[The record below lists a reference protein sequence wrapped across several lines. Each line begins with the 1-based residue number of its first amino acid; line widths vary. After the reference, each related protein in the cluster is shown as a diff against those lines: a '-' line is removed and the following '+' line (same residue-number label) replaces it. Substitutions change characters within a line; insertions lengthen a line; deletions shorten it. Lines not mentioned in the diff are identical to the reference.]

1 MQTLVSIITI
11 NYNQS
16 KVTCDLLK
24 SLRQITYSSIE
35 VIVVDNASPT
45 DNPSIIKEQYP
56 EIILIESKQNLG
68 FAGGNNLGIQKATGE
83 YLLFI
88 NNDVEVEPTFLEPL
102 VACLEQNPTVG
113 MVSPKIHYYHHEK
126 MIQYA
131 GCSPINPYTTRG
143 SFIGHKEQDIGQ
155 YNQQII
161 TNYAH
166 GAGMLVK
173 KEAIEKAGVM
183 PEIYFLYYEEL
194 DWCNRIKEQNYEIC
208 YEPKSLIF
216 HKESVSV
223 GKQSVLKAYY
233 MTRNRLIYIRRNV
246 RGVTYFI
253 SLLYFCF
260 FTFPKNVI
268 TYLFKGEGKLLSAF
282 LKGTFWNLTHLK
294 KIN

>member
-1 MQTLVSIITI
+1 MKTLVSIITI
-11 NYNQS
+11 NYNQA

-24 SLRQITYSSIE
+24 SLREITYSLIE
-35 VIVVDNASPT
+35 IIVVDNASPT

-56 EIILIESKQNLG
+56 EIIFIQSEENLG
-68 FAGGNNLGIQKATGE
+68 FAGGNNLGIQQAKGE

-102 VACLEQNPTVG
+102 VSCLAQNSTVG
-113 MVSPKIHYYHHEK
+113 IVSPKIHYYHHEK

-143 SFIGHKEQDIGQ
+143 SFIGHKEQDTGQ
-155 YNQQII
+155 YNQQIK
-161 TNYAH
+161 TNYPH

-173 KEAIEKAGVM
+173 KEAIQKAGVM
-183 PEIYFLYYEEL
+183 PEMYFLYYEEL

-223 GKQSVLKAYY
+223 GKQSDLKVYY
-233 MTRNRLIYIRRNV
+233 MTRNRLIYCRRNLK
-246 RGVTYFI
+246 GLTYFI
-253 SLLYFCF
+253 SLLYFSF
-260 FTFPKNVI
+260 FTFPKNVL
-268 TYLFKGEGKLLSAF
+268 TYLLKGEGKLLSAF
-282 LKGTFWNLTHLK
+282 LRGTFWNLTHLK